1 MYYIDPEK
9 LMSFTPVSNSFIDR
23 YFGAIDPN
31 YIAVY
36 IYIARQ
42 SLRGKLP
49 KVSELSER
57 FTLSPETIEE
67 IIAYWDSQ
75 GMFDKP
81 QAPTYTPTEIAKIQS
96 SNSEVSALVQTAGA
110 ILGKALGQKE
120 QSTILSLY
128 DYYNLPVEV
137 ITILLGHCAEAGKTS
152 ISYIE
157 KIAKDWAEKGI
168 KTSEEAEEYLKLYYG
183 DFSKVLKAFG
193 ITGRL
198 ANAKE
203 KKYIEKWLLEN
214 KQPLNLVIEA
224 CEQSVIN
231 TGKVSWK
238 YADTTLKNWLDNNIT
253 TIEQAHK
260 FTEEN
265 KPKRKQTQKSEKPA
279 APVKKTNKFN
289 NFEERDYNPAD
300 LENLALELL
309 KENEDEP

>member
-36 IYIARQ
+36 IYIERQ

-57 FTLSPETIEE
+57 FTLNSETVEE

-81 QAPTYTPTEIAKIQS
+81 QAPTYTPTEIAKIEA

-168 KTSEEAEEYLKLYYG
+168 KTSEEAEAYLKLYYG

-238 YADTTLKNWLDNNIT
+238 YADATLKNWLDNNIT

-265 KPKRKQTQKSEKPA
+265 KPKRKQATKSEKSS

-309 KENEDEP
+309 KENEDES